1 MKAEIE
7 KEICNI
13 CGGGGICPDNRC
25 AQKTCNKLR
34 TTTSSLTFL
43 IIKWL
48 ESKKQ
53 EAIPSTR
60 SFSDDIRV
68 HRAEGRNQ
76 LITELIGEV
85 R

>member
-1 MKAEIE
+1 MKVEIE

-34 TTTSSLTFL
+34 TTTSSLTAL

-48 ESKKQ
+48 EGKK
-53 EAIPSTR
+53 EDFIGNENYRDTYYK
-60 SFSDDIRV
+60 
-68 HRAEGRNQ
+68 EGRND